1 MNRKNTLLFLVI
13 AILAELFL
21 RLDFRNATLILTE
34 LRLPRLVLAFSIG
47 SALAMSGAVM
57 QTVLNNPLAEPYT
70 LGIASGAALGAAI
83 FNSMGFHPGVFGLN
97 AGAVIGSIAVLLLIS
112 RVILK
117 NELRFDSVILLGVML
132 SMFCSSLLAIWMAIA
147 DPIGVQTIT
156 FWLLGDLTRV
166 GLKTGI
172 ALFVVSSIVFLYF
185 MRISKKLDGF
195 LFGESMVEGFG
206 VSLRQTQTIVVV
218 LISVLVGFCV
228 SAAGM
233 IGFVGLMV
241 PHLIR
246 KRMGTSIHGKILP
259 YVFVWGGIS
268 LVMSDAIAHTVS
280 YPLELPVGA
289 VTALIG
295 APVFIY
301 LFIYRK
307 FGRGAES

>member
-1 MNRKNTLLFLVI
+1 MNRKKTVLFLVI

-21 RLDFRNATLILTE
+21 RLDFRNASLILTE

-47 SALAMSGAVM
+47 SALALSGTVM

-83 FNSMGFHPGVFGLN
+83 FNSMGFHLGVFGLN

-117 NELRFDSVILLGVML
+117 NELRFDSVILMGVML
-132 SMFCSSLLAIWMAIA
+132 SMFCSSMLAIWMAIA
-147 DPIGVQTIT
+147 DPVGVQTIT

-172 ALFVVSSIVFLYF
+172 ALFVVSTIVFFYF

-206 VSLRQTQTIVVV
+206 VSLRQTQSIVVV
-218 LISVLVGFCV
+218 LVSILVGFCV